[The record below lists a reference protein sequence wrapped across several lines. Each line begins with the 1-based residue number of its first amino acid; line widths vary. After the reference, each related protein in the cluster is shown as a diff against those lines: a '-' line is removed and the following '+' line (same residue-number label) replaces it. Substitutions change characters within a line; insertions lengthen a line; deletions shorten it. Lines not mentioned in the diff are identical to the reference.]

1 MIPDNL
7 TPAQAAALERLFDD
21 SDLIGRLPMQC
32 EIEWAL
38 AQTNVALG

>member
-32 EIEWAL
+32 EIEWVLREARE
-38 AQTNVALG
+38 A